1 MRVVFYLRYSSQ
13 NQDEF
18 SIEGQRQF
26 CQEYAKIK
34 NYDVVGEYVDRAQS
48 AKTDNRPE
56 FKHMIKD
63 SSKDMFDA
71 IIVYQ
76 FDRFARNRLD
86 SQYYKK
92 LLKDNNVAVLSARE
106 ELPDD
111 ISKIVLE
118 GFLEAMAEY
127 FSADLG
133 QKVLRGMK
141 TNAIRHYYNGGSVPL
156 GFKLEVAEVLQTS
169 NKIKEKKR
177 FVIDEEKAPIVKTI
191 FEKFNKGE
199 SMINI
204 IRYLNKLGIKT
215 SKNMPFNKNSIRR
228 ILENKKY
235 IGVYSYDGVDTPDA
249 IPRII
254 SDDLFYKVQDKLGK
268 YRCAPGRQKART
280 EYLLTTKLFCGYC
293 ENMMVGVAGTSKNG
307 TLHNYYTC
315 KGRKTC
321 GCKKHNIKKT
331 YIEDIVVDMAREVLT
346 DKEIPIIAKNVV
358 EYAEKHDNSD
368 LKYLQDKL
376 KDLKRQNESLTNS
389 LKYCEVDAVRKTIID
404 EMSKIE
410 NEKINTINAIK
421 EEEKNHTYIE
431 YDKVVYFLEQM
442 RNGNVNDMRYRQRLI
457 NCFINKVFLWDD
469 KIIISFNIKKS
480 DIATKLPDLKD
491 LECSFEVSN
500 GAPLK
505 NLVELWFNLL
515 ININSRNGI
524 DFLLCER
531 KE

>member
-1 MRVVFYLRYSSQ
+1 MNIALYLRYSSQ
-13 NQDEF
+13 NQTEA
-18 SIEGQRQF
+18 SIEGQREV
-26 CQEYAKIK
+26 CQEYAKLRKYNI
-34 NYDVVGEYVDRAQS
+34 VCEYIDRAHS
-48 AKTDNRPE
+48 ATTDNRPE
-56 FKHMIKD
+56 FKRMIKD
-63 SSKDMFDA
+63 SSKGIFDA
-71 IIVYQ
+71 VLVYQ

-86 SQYYKK
+86 SQKYKH
-92 LLKDNNVAVLSARE
+92 LLKKNNVMVLSARE
-106 ELPDD
+106 EIPEDASGILME
-111 ISKIVLE
+111 SVLE
-118 GFLEAMAEY
+118 GMAEY
-127 FSADLG
+127 YSVELG
-133 QKVLRGMK
+133 QKVFRGMK
-141 TNAIRHYYNGGSVPL
+141 TNASKCYYNGGSVPL
-156 GFKLEVAEVLQTS
+156 GLKLEVVEKIQTAG
-169 NKIKEKKR
+169 KTKEKKR

-204 IRYLNKLGIKT
+204 IKYLNKLGIKT
-215 SKNMPFNKNSIRR
+215 SKNKPFNKNSIRR

-235 IGVYSYDGVDTPDA
+235 IGIYSYDGVDTPDA

-321 GCKKHNIKKT
+321 GCKKTNIKKT

-346 DKEIPIIAKNVV
+346 DEEIPIIAKNVV
-358 EYAEKHDNSD
+358 EYAESHDNSD

-376 KDLKRQNESLTNS
+376 KDLNRQNESLTNS

-404 EMSKIE
+404 EMTKIE
-410 NEKINTINAIK
+410 NEKINTLEAIK

-442 RNGNVNDMRYRQRLI
+442 RNGDINDMRYRQRLI

-469 KIIISFNIKKS
+469 KIITTFNIKKS
-480 DIATKLPDLKD
+480 EISTKLPNLKD

-500 GAPLK
+500 GAPKRHKVGLIVLV
-505 NLVELWFNLL
+505 NLF
-515 ININSRNGI
+515 
-524 DFLLCER
+524 
-531 KE
+531 